1 MKTVMALLE
10 KGEREREAQEPELPA
25 DLGQLLAMVDGQRSQ
40 EELIRLNGGSATV
53 AGGLRWLQV
62 AGYVENRVVDEGWQD
77 SAWITQPSSLTVR
90 DVFTG
95 LRNHLRAQLQQH
107 GGAAAATYLAQV
119 DAAQDVEQLIALS
132 PPCWKWW
139 PSTGAIWPPPA
150 WPKPWPCCCHRWAG
164 ALPFEASAG

>member
-119 DAAQDVEQLIALS
+119 DAAQDVEQLIALVAPLLEVVAEHGGDLAAASMAETVALLLS
-132 PPCWKWW
+132 PLGGRSPV
-139 PSTGAIWPPPA
+139 
-150 WPKPWPCCCHRWAG
+150 
-164 ALPFEASAG
+164 